1 MVYVVRRTNIYLEER
16 QLDLLSQLARQRD
29 GSVAEL
35 VREAIDVWL
44 HDQGIAPISESE
56 WERRFHRL
64 LERRNQLRQ
73 ELTETDEDIERD
85 VAATIKPVLPER
97 AAGRV

>member
-1 MVYVVRRTNIYLEER
+1 MWYVVCGMWCMVYVVRRTNIYLEER

-44 HDQGIAPISESE
+44 HD
-56 WERRFHRL
+56 
-64 LERRNQLRQ
+64 
-73 ELTETDEDIERD
+73 
-85 VAATIKPVLPER
+85 
-97 AAGRV
+97 